1 MKNYPMLTLS
11 TRYPRLLF
19 TLLLILASASKG
31 LGAGSDTHRP
41 AAQYAAMLSS
51 EPFKSGWMDCF
62 GAMVPDQMID
72 QPLAHENH
80 RAAGM
85 LYTHEAIRFL
95 REKKYQKALFLAS
108 ARSHYLTDTLAI
120 AHCDVWKPR
129 RENDVMKPGQHGMHI
144 WSFLPKSVQEFQMP
158 FGERREG
165 MHSDPLLIDPPPLQ
179 RNAWDGLAKI
189 DKVGSMHAFFDRTAL
204 HSAYKQG
211 QFPLKDVPDT
221 TNWSCYDRE
230 MVARWHA
237 EQIALEMVD
246 RDSVLAQGERIK
258 FSDAE
263 KMQKAFDHEM
273 ENMIAA
279 VITYYRYL
287 GVAADTKMIGDIDM
301 LLPSIDRLVLMAR
314 HNPVIYISDK
324 APWPLRR
331 TCMLL
336 AMEIVRARYR
346 AKGDFGY
353 AYSKGLKEACE
364 AMILPIEMP
373 EGEDNNRVLVAWKTK
388 ESARKAAA
396 GGELKGNNVV
406 CAKGEQHGAHILLRG
421 KDLQSTLHLIDYL
434 LDLSYAP
441 LNGKAPVEVLFRIFA
456 KEWAGM
462 QLMEDLK
469 ATAEKD
475 VATRFEHIKS
485 PQSHDHGEWGNKVH
499 WLVWPHAQGTDAN
512 LSGVLPRFW
521 NLFVLDLPQP
531 DGAKVDLNAM

>member
-1 MKNYPMLTLS
+1 
-11 TRYPRLLF
+11 
-19 TLLLILASASKG
+19 LILACDGKA
-31 LGAGSDTHRP
+31 LGAGPDTHHP
-41 AAQYAAMLSS
+41 AAQYAASLSP
-51 EPFKSGWMDCF
+51 EPFKSAWKDCF

-85 LYTHEAIRFL
+85 LYTHEAIRYL
-95 REKKYQKALFLAS
+95 REKQYKKALFLAS
-108 ARSHYLTDTLAI
+108 ARSHYLTDSLAI

-144 WSFLPKSVQEFQMP
+144 WSFLPRSVQAFQMP
-158 FGERREG
+158 FGERRTG
-165 MHSDPLLIDPPPLQ
+165 THYHPLLIDPPPLQ

-189 DKVGSMHAFFDRTAL
+189 YKVGSMHAFFDRTAL
-204 HSAYKQG
+204 HSAYQQG

-230 MVARWHA
+230 IVARWHA

-246 RDSVLAQGERIK
+246 RDSALAKGQRIK
-258 FSDAE
+258 FAHAK

-279 VITYYRYL
+279 VMTYYRYL

-314 HNPVIYISDK
+314 HKPAIYISDK

-346 AKGDFGY
+346 AKGDFGHAY
-353 AYSKGLKEACE
+353 AKDLKEACA
-364 AMILPIEMP
+364 AMILPINMP
-373 EGEDNNRVLVAWKTK
+373 EAEDNRRVLVAWKTK
-388 ESARKAAA
+388 ASACKAAA
-396 GGELKGNNVV
+396 RAQLKGNNVV
-406 CAKGEQHGAHILLRG
+406 CAKGEQHGARILLRG

-456 KEWAGM
+456 QEWAGT
-462 QLMEDLK
+462 QLIEDLK

-475 VATRFEHIKS
+475 VAKRFKHIMS
-485 PQSHDHGEWGNKVH
+485 PHSHDQQEWTNKVH

-531 DGAKVDLNAM
+531 DGTKVNLNAM

>member
-1 MKNYPMLTLS
+1 MMPQKTWSSLVV
-11 TRYPRLLF
+11 LLALGYGF
-19 TLLLILASASKG
+19 TAM
-31 LGAGSDTHRP
+31 GAGSDTHRP
-41 AAQYAAMLSS
+41 AAQYAARLSA
-51 EPFKSGWMDCF
+51 EPFKSGWKDCF

-85 LYTHEAIRFL
+85 LYTHEAIRYL
-95 REKKYQKALFLAS
+95 RKKQFKKALFLAS

-120 AHCDVWKPR
+120 AHCDVWKSR

-144 WSFLPKSVQEFQMP
+144 WSFLPKSVQAFQMP
-158 FGERREG
+158 FGERKEG
-165 MHSDPLLIDPPPLQ
+165 MHYTPLLIDPPPLQ
-179 RNAWDGLAKI
+179 REAWDGLAKI
-189 DKVGSMHAFFDRTAL
+189 NTVGSMHAFFDRTAL

-211 QFPLKDVPDT
+211 QFPLNNIPDT

-246 RDSVLAQGERIK
+246 RNSVLAKGGRIR
-258 FSDAE
+258 FSDAQ

-279 VITYYRYL
+279 VMTYYRYL
-287 GVAADTKMIGDIDM
+287 GVAADTKMTGDIDR

-314 HNPVIYISDK
+314 HDPVIYISDK
-324 APWPLRR
+324 ASWPLRR

-353 AYSKGLKEACE
+353 AYSRGLKEACE
-364 AMILPIEMP
+364 AMIHSIKVS
-373 EGEDNNRVLVAWKTK
+373 EGEDDKRILVAWKTR
-388 ESARKAAA
+388 EPAREAAM
-396 GGELKGNNVV
+396 GDKLKGNNVV

-462 QLMEDLK
+462 KLIEDLK
-469 ATAEKD
+469 VTPEED
-475 VATRFEHIKS
+475 VAKRFEHIKS
-485 PQSHDHGEWGNKVH
+485 SHSLDHGQWTDKVH
-499 WLVWPHAQGTDAN
+499 WLVWPHASGTDAN

-521 NLFVLDLPQP
+521 NLFILDLPQP
-531 DGAKVDLNAM
+531 DGTRVDLNAM